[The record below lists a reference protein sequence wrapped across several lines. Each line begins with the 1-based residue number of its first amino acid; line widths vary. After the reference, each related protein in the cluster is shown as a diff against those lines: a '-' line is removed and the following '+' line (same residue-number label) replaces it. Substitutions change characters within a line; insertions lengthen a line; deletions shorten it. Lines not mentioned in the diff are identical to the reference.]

1 MPCVQAMASCV
12 FNDVEIIVPENSEE
26 VVVIGAAVK
35 ARDIVYGA
43 E

>member
-1 MPCVQAMASCV
+1 MPCVQAMASRV
-12 FNDVEIIVPENSEE
+12 FNDVEVIVPENPEE

-35 ARDIVYGA
+35 ARDIVYG